1 MSRNNLKPECHLL
14 AEHVMRFP
22 SNSENLNWLKE
33 RVCSFLLNEDSI
45 KKLNLEHKAEKTVG
59 AFPKIT

>member
-1 MSRNNLKPECHLL
+1 MSYDNLKAECHLL

-33 RVCSFLLNEDSI
+33 RVCYFLLNEDSI
-45 KKLNLEHKAEKTVG
+45 KKLSLEHKAEETVE